1 MLEAAEKMKTPIP
14 HCIYSNVEETLSSE
28 GFIRL
33 FWKGMT
39 NILQYFLKTRSSQ
52 LMRVRIYEMLW
63 KRKENYG

>member
-1 MLEAAEKMKTPIP
+1 M
-14 HCIYSNVEETLSSE
+14 YSTVEETLSSE

-33 FWKGMT
+33 FWNGLT
-39 NILQYFLKTRSSQ
+39 NILQYLLKTRSPQ